1 MSSEK
6 LRIHTAMP
14 PEPAESETT
23 THARRRIFAQDKAM
37 NQRSRARK
45 DGADSARRVHMQR
58 DEADSD
64 QRVHAQKDEANSA
77 RRVYTQKDE
86 PDSVQRV
93 RAQKDEASS
102 ARRVHMQKD
111 KADSMRRVRA
121 QKDEQDS
128 ARPIHEQKGT
138 ADFTPRVRMKKDGPD
153 SARPIHWKCLP
164 HPLQRRGLRRP
175 GSPRPK
181 LSAGD
186 RMLRNTAVACALLL
200 GVLALGN
207 IRQPW
212 AIRASETVQRA
223 LTMHIDLDSSI
234 GRLSFVRDWMP
245 ESALVFFNLDGGAEL
260 AAPVSGEL
268 KHAYSDDQPWLLFA
282 CPEDSPVCAA
292 ADGTV
297 TAVSELSGGSTGVL
311 VDHGE
316 GMETVYA
323 YLSSASVQPGDAVS
337 RGQALGQSAAQ
348 LYFELRQSEAAVDP
362 TERMGLQ

>member
-14 PEPAESETT
+14 PETAESEATSN
-23 THARRRIFAQDKAM
+23 ARRRIFAQSKASSR
-37 NQRSRARK
+37 RSRARK
-45 DGADSARRVHMQR
+45 DEPDSARRIHV
-58 DEADSD
+58 
-64 QRVHAQKDEANSA
+64 QKNAASSA
-77 RRVYTQKDE
+77 R
-86 PDSVQRV
+86 PI
-93 RAQKDEASS
+93 RAQKDGASS
-102 ARRVHMQKD
+102 ARRVHVQKGE
-111 KADSMRRVRA
+111 SN
-121 QKDEQDS
+121 S
-128 ARPIHEQKGT
+128 ARPIHAQKD
-138 ADFTPRVRMKKDGPD
+138 APD
-153 SARPIHWKCLP
+153 SAQPIYWKCLP
-164 HPLQRRGLRRP
+164 HPLQRRGLRRA

-212 AIRASETVQRA
+212 AMRASETVQRA

-311 VDHGE
+311 IDHGE

>member
-14 PEPAESETT
+14 PETAESEATSN
-23 THARRRIFAQDKAM
+23 ARRRIFAQSKASSR
-37 NQRSRARK
+37 RSRARK
-45 DGADSARRVHMQR
+45 D
-58 DEADSD
+58 EP
-64 QRVHAQKDEANSA
+64 NSA
-77 RRVYTQKDE
+77 RCIHVQKNAASSAR
-86 PDSVQRV
+86 PI
-93 RAQKDEASS
+93 RAQKDGASS
-102 ARRVHMQKD
+102 ARRVHVQKGE
-111 KADSMRRVRA
+111 SN
-121 QKDEQDS
+121 S
-128 ARPIHEQKGT
+128 ARPIHAQKD
-138 ADFTPRVRMKKDGPD
+138 APD
-153 SARPIHWKCLP
+153 SAQPIHWKCLP
-164 HPLQRRGLRRP
+164 HPLQRRGLRRA

-212 AIRASETVQRA
+212 AMRASETVQRA

-311 VDHGE
+311 IDHGE

-348 LYFELRQSEAAVDP
+348 LYFELRQSEVAVDP

>member
-14 PEPAESETT
+14 PETAESEATSN
-23 THARRRIFAQDKAM
+23 ARRRIFAQSKASSR
-37 NQRSRARK
+37 RSRARK
-45 DGADSARRVHMQR
+45 DEPDSARRIHV
-58 DEADSD
+58 
-64 QRVHAQKDEANSA
+64 QKNAASSA
-77 RRVYTQKDE
+77 R
-86 PDSVQRV
+86 PI
-93 RAQKDEASS
+93 RAQKDGASS
-102 ARRVHMQKD
+102 ARRVHGQKGE
-111 KADSMRRVRA
+111 SN
-121 QKDEQDS
+121 S
-128 ARPIHEQKGT
+128 ARPIHAQKD
-138 ADFTPRVRMKKDGPD
+138 APD
-153 SARPIHWKCLP
+153 SAQPIYWKCLP
-164 HPLQRRGLRRP
+164 HPLQRRGLRRA

-212 AIRASETVQRA
+212 AMRASETVQRA

-268 KHAYSDDQPWLLFA
+268 RHAYSDDQPWLLFA

-311 VDHGE
+311 IDHGE

-348 LYFELRQSEAAVDP
+348 LYFELRQSESAVDP

>member
-14 PEPAESETT
+14 PETAESEAMSN
-23 THARRRIFAQDKAM
+23 ARRRIFAQSKASSR
-37 NQRSRARK
+37 RSRARK
-45 DGADSARRVHMQR
+45 GEPDSARRIHV
-58 DEADSD
+58 
-64 QRVHAQKDEANSA
+64 QKNAASSA
-77 RRVYTQKDE
+77 R
-86 PDSVQRV
+86 PI
-93 RAQKDEASS
+93 RAQKDGASS
-102 ARRVHMQKD
+102 ARRVHVQKGESNS
-111 KADSMRRVRA
+111 AQPIHA
-121 QKDEQDS
+121 QKD
-128 ARPIHEQKGT
+128 A
-138 ADFTPRVRMKKDGPD
+138 PD
-153 SARPIHWKCLP
+153 SAQPIHWKCLP
-164 HPLQRRGLRRP
+164 HPLQRRGLRRA

-212 AIRASETVQRA
+212 AMRASETVQRA

-260 AAPVSGEL
+260 AAPVAGEL

-311 VDHGE
+311 IDHGE

-362 TERMGLQ
+362 TERMDLQ

>member
-14 PEPAESETT
+14 PETAESEATSN
-23 THARRRIFAQDKAM
+23 ARRRIFAQSKASSR
-37 NQRSRARK
+37 RSRARK
-45 DGADSARRVHMQR
+45 DEPDSARRIHV
-58 DEADSD
+58 
-64 QRVHAQKDEANSA
+64 QKNAASYA
-77 RRVYTQKDE
+77 R
-86 PDSVQRV
+86 PI
-93 RAQKDEASS
+93 RAQKDGASS
-102 ARRVHMQKD
+102 ARRVHVQKGE
-111 KADSMRRVRA
+111 SN
-121 QKDEQDS
+121 S
-128 ARPIHEQKGT
+128 ARPIHAQKDAPG
-138 ADFTPRVRMKKDGPD
+138 
-153 SARPIHWKCLP
+153 SAQPIYWKCLP
-164 HPLQRRGLRRP
+164 HPLQRRGLRRA

-212 AIRASETVQRA
+212 AMRASETVQRA

-311 VDHGE
+311 IDHGE

-362 TERMGLQ
+362 TERMDLQ

>member
-1 MSSEK
+1 MSSDK

-14 PEPAESETT
+14 PETAESEATSN
-23 THARRRIFAQDKAM
+23 ARRRIFAQSKASSR
-37 NQRSRARK
+37 RSRARK
-45 DGADSARRVHMQR
+45 DEPDSARRIHV
-58 DEADSD
+58 
-64 QRVHAQKDEANSA
+64 QKNAASSA
-77 RRVYTQKDE
+77 R
-86 PDSVQRV
+86 PI
-93 RAQKDEASS
+93 RAQKDGASS
-102 ARRVHMQKD
+102 ARRVHVQKGES
-111 KADSMRRVRA
+111 DSAQPIHA
-121 QKDEQDS
+121 QKD
-128 ARPIHEQKGT
+128 A
-138 ADFTPRVRMKKDGPD
+138 PD
-153 SARPIHWKCLP
+153 SAQPIHWKCLP
-164 HPLQRRGLRRP
+164 HPLQRRGLRRA

-212 AIRASETVQRA
+212 AMRASETVQRA

-292 ADGTV
+292 ADGVV

-311 VDHGE
+311 IDHGE

-348 LYFELRQSEAAVDP
+348 LYFELRQSESAVDP

>member
-14 PEPAESETT
+14 PETAESEATSN
-23 THARRRIFAQDKAM
+23 ARRRIFAQSKASSR
-37 NQRSRARK
+37 RSRARK
-45 DGADSARRVHMQR
+45 DEPDSARRIHV
-58 DEADSD
+58 
-64 QRVHAQKDEANSA
+64 QKNAASSA
-77 RRVYTQKDE
+77 R
-86 PDSVQRV
+86 PI
-93 RAQKDEASS
+93 RAQKDGASS
-102 ARRVHMQKD
+102 ARRVHVQKGE
-111 KADSMRRVRA
+111 SN
-121 QKDEQDS
+121 S
-128 ARPIHEQKGT
+128 ARPIHAQKD
-138 ADFTPRVRMKKDGPD
+138 APD
-153 SARPIHWKCLP
+153 SAQPIYWKCLP
-164 HPLQRRGLRRP
+164 HPLQRRGLRRA

-186 RMLRNTAVACALLL
+186 RMLRNTVVACALLL

-212 AIRASETVQRA
+212 AMRASETVQRA

-311 VDHGE
+311 IDHGE

>member
-14 PEPAESETT
+14 PETAESEATSN
-23 THARRRIFAQDKAM
+23 ARRRIFAQSKASSR
-37 NQRSRARK
+37 RSRARK
-45 DGADSARRVHMQR
+45 DEPDSARRIHV
-58 DEADSD
+58 
-64 QRVHAQKDEANSA
+64 QKNAASSA
-77 RRVYTQKDE
+77 R
-86 PDSVQRV
+86 PI
-93 RAQKDEASS
+93 RAQKDGASS
-102 ARRVHMQKD
+102 ARRVHVQKGE
-111 KADSMRRVRA
+111 SN
-121 QKDEQDS
+121 S
-128 ARPIHEQKGT
+128 ARPIHAQKD
-138 ADFTPRVRMKKDGPD
+138 APD
-153 SARPIHWKCLP
+153 SAQPIHWKCLP
-164 HPLQRRGLRRP
+164 HPLQRRGLRRA

-212 AIRASETVQRA
+212 AMRASETVQRA

-292 ADGTV
+292 ADGVV

-311 VDHGE
+311 IDHGE

>member
-14 PEPAESETT
+14 PETAESEATSN
-23 THARRRIFAQDKAM
+23 ARRRIFAQSKASS
-37 NQRSRARK
+37 QRSRARK
-45 DGADSARRVHMQR
+45 DEPDSARRIHV
-58 DEADSD
+58 
-64 QRVHAQKDEANSA
+64 QKNAASSA
-77 RRVYTQKDE
+77 R
-86 PDSVQRV
+86 PI
-93 RAQKDEASS
+93 RAQKDGASS
-102 ARRVHMQKD
+102 ARRVHVQKGE
-111 KADSMRRVRA
+111 SN
-121 QKDEQDS
+121 S
-128 ARPIHEQKGT
+128 ARPIHAQKD
-138 ADFTPRVRMKKDGPD
+138 APD
-153 SARPIHWKCLP
+153 SAQPIYWKCLP
-164 HPLQRRGLRRP
+164 HPLQRRGLRRA

-186 RMLRNTAVACALLL
+186 RMLHNTAVACALLL

-212 AIRASETVQRA
+212 AMRASETVQRA

-311 VDHGE
+311 IDHGE

-362 TERMGLQ
+362 TERMDLQ

>member
-14 PEPAESETT
+14 PETAESEATSN
-23 THARRRIFAQDKAM
+23 ARRRIFAQNKASSR
-37 NQRSRARK
+37 RSRARK
-45 DGADSARRVHMQR
+45 DEPDSARRIHV
-58 DEADSD
+58 
-64 QRVHAQKDEANSA
+64 QKNAASSA
-77 RRVYTQKDE
+77 R
-86 PDSVQRV
+86 PI
-93 RAQKDEASS
+93 RAQKDGASS
-102 ARRVHMQKD
+102 ARRVHVQKGE
-111 KADSMRRVRA
+111 SN
-121 QKDEQDS
+121 S
-128 ARPIHEQKGT
+128 ARPIHAQKD
-138 ADFTPRVRMKKDGPD
+138 ASD
-153 SARPIHWKCLP
+153 SVQPIHWKCLP
-164 HPLQRRGLRRP
+164 HPLQRRGLRRA

-212 AIRASETVQRA
+212 AMRASETVQRA

-311 VDHGE
+311 IDHGE

>member
-1 MSSEK
+1 
-6 LRIHTAMP
+6 MP
-14 PEPAESETT
+14 PETAESEATSN
-23 THARRRIFAQDKAM
+23 ARRRIFAQSKASSR
-37 NQRSRARK
+37 RSRARK
-45 DGADSARRVHMQR
+45 DEPDSARRIHV
-58 DEADSD
+58 
-64 QRVHAQKDEANSA
+64 QKNAASSA
-77 RRVYTQKDE
+77 R
-86 PDSVQRV
+86 PI
-93 RAQKDEASS
+93 RAQKDGASS
-102 ARRVHMQKD
+102 ARRVHVQKGE
-111 KADSMRRVRA
+111 SN
-121 QKDEQDS
+121 S
-128 ARPIHEQKGT
+128 ARPIHAQKD
-138 ADFTPRVRMKKDGPD
+138 APD
-153 SARPIHWKCLP
+153 SAQPIYWKCLP
-164 HPLQRRGLRRP
+164 HPLQRRGLRRA

-212 AIRASETVQRA
+212 AMRASETVQRA

-311 VDHGE
+311 IDHGE

-362 TERMGLQ
+362 TERMDLQ

>member
-14 PEPAESETT
+14 PETAESEATSN
-23 THARRRIFAQDKAM
+23 ARRRIFAQSKASSR
-37 NQRSRARK
+37 RSRARK
-45 DGADSARRVHMQR
+45 DEPDSARRIHV
-58 DEADSD
+58 
-64 QRVHAQKDEANSA
+64 QKNAASSA
-77 RRVYTQKDE
+77 R
-86 PDSVQRV
+86 PI
-93 RAQKDEASS
+93 RAQKDGASS
-102 ARRVHMQKD
+102 ARRVHVQKGE
-111 KADSMRRVRA
+111 SS
-121 QKDEQDS
+121 S
-128 ARPIHEQKGT
+128 ARPIHAQKN
-138 ADFTPRVRMKKDGPD
+138 APD
-153 SARPIHWKCLP
+153 SAQPIYWKCLP
-164 HPLQRRGLRRP
+164 HPLQRRGLRRA

-212 AIRASETVQRA
+212 AMRASETVQRA

-311 VDHGE
+311 IDHGE

-362 TERMGLQ
+362 TERMDLQ

>member
-14 PEPAESETT
+14 PETAESEATSN
-23 THARRRIFAQDKAM
+23 ARRKIFAQSKASSR
-37 NQRSRARK
+37 RSRARK
-45 DGADSARRVHMQR
+45 DEPDSARRIHV
-58 DEADSD
+58 
-64 QRVHAQKDEANSA
+64 QKNAASSA
-77 RRVYTQKDE
+77 R
-86 PDSVQRV
+86 PI
-93 RAQKDEASS
+93 RAQKDGASS
-102 ARRVHMQKD
+102 ARRVHVQKCE
-111 KADSMRRVRA
+111 SN
-121 QKDEQDS
+121 S
-128 ARPIHEQKGT
+128 ARPIHAQKD
-138 ADFTPRVRMKKDGPD
+138 APD
-153 SARPIHWKCLP
+153 SAQPIYWKCLP
-164 HPLQRRGLRRP
+164 HPLQRRGLRRA

-212 AIRASETVQRA
+212 AMRASETVQRA

-260 AAPVSGEL
+260 AAPVAGEL

-311 VDHGE
+311 IDHGE

>member
-14 PEPAESETT
+14 PETAESEAMPN
-23 THARRRIFAQDKAM
+23 ARRRIFAQSKALSR
-37 NQRSRARK
+37 RSRARK
-45 DGADSARRVHMQR
+45 DEPDSARRIHV
-58 DEADSD
+58 
-64 QRVHAQKDEANSA
+64 QKNA
-77 RRVYTQKDE
+77 
-86 PDSVQRV
+86 
-93 RAQKDEASS
+93 AS
-102 ARRVHMQKD
+102 
-111 KADSMRRVRA
+111 
-121 QKDEQDS
+121 S
-128 ARPIHEQKGT
+128 ARPIHAQ
-138 ADFTPRVRMKKDGPD
+138 KDGSDFSQHARAQKDAPD
-153 SARPIHWKCLP
+153 SAQPIHWKCLP
-164 HPLQRRGLRRP
+164 HPLQRRGLRRA

-212 AIRASETVQRA
+212 AMRASETVQRA

-292 ADGTV
+292 ADGVV

-311 VDHGE
+311 IDHGE

>member
-14 PEPAESETT
+14 PETAESEAMPN
-23 THARRRIFAQDKAM
+23 ARRRIFAQSKASSR
-37 NQRSRARK
+37 RSRARK
-45 DGADSARRVHMQR
+45 D
-58 DEADSD
+58 
-64 QRVHAQKDEANSA
+64 
-77 RRVYTQKDE
+77 E
-86 PDSVQRV
+86 PDSTRRIHVQKNAASSARPI
-93 RAQKDEASS
+93 RAQKDGASS
-102 ARRVHMQKD
+102 ARRVHVQKGE
-111 KADSMRRVRA
+111 SN
-121 QKDEQDS
+121 S
-128 ARPIHEQKGT
+128 ARPIHAQKD
-138 ADFTPRVRMKKDGPD
+138 APD

-164 HPLQRRGLRRP
+164 HPLQRRGLRRA

-212 AIRASETVQRA
+212 AMRASETVQRA

-292 ADGTV
+292 ADGVV

-311 VDHGE
+311 IDHGE

>member
-14 PEPAESETT
+14 PETAESEATSN
-23 THARRRIFAQDKAM
+23 ARRKIFAQSKASSR
-37 NQRSRARK
+37 RSRARK
-45 DGADSARRVHMQR
+45 DEPDSARRIHV
-58 DEADSD
+58 
-64 QRVHAQKDEANSA
+64 QKNAASSA
-77 RRVYTQKDE
+77 R
-86 PDSVQRV
+86 PI
-93 RAQKDEASS
+93 RAQKDGASS
-102 ARRVHMQKD
+102 ARRVHVQKGE
-111 KADSMRRVRA
+111 SN
-121 QKDEQDS
+121 S
-128 ARPIHEQKGT
+128 ARPIHAQKD
-138 ADFTPRVRMKKDGPD
+138 APD
-153 SARPIHWKCLP
+153 SAQPIYWKCLP
-164 HPLQRRGLRRP
+164 HPLQRRGLRRA

-186 RMLRNTAVACALLL
+186 RMLRNTAAACALLL

-212 AIRASETVQRA
+212 AMRASETVRRA

-311 VDHGE
+311 IDHGE

-362 TERMGLQ
+362 TERMDLQ

>member
-14 PEPAESETT
+14 PETAESEATSN
-23 THARRRIFAQDKAM
+23 ARRRIFAQSKASSR
-37 NQRSRARK
+37 RSRARK
-45 DGADSARRVHMQR
+45 DEPDSARRIHVQKNAASSARPIRAQKDGAGSARRVH
-58 DEADSD
+58 
-64 QRVHAQKDEANSA
+64 VQKGESN
-77 RRVYTQKDE
+77 
-86 PDSVQRV
+86 
-93 RAQKDEASS
+93 
-102 ARRVHMQKD
+102 
-111 KADSMRRVRA
+111 
-121 QKDEQDS
+121 S
-128 ARPIHEQKGT
+128 ARPIHAQKDAPGST
-138 ADFTPRVRMKKDGPD
+138 Q
-153 SARPIHWKCLP
+153 PIYWKCLP
-164 HPLQRRGLRRP
+164 HPLQRRGLRRA

-212 AIRASETVQRA
+212 AMRASETVQRA

-311 VDHGE
+311 IDHGE

>member
-14 PEPAESETT
+14 PETAESEAMSN
-23 THARRRIFAQDKAM
+23 ARRRIFAQSKASSR
-37 NQRSRARK
+37 RSRARK
-45 DGADSARRVHMQR
+45 D
-58 DEADSD
+58 E
-64 QRVHAQKDEANSA
+64 
-77 RRVYTQKDE
+77 
-86 PDSVQRV
+86 
-93 RAQKDEASS
+93 
-102 ARRVHMQKD
+102 
-111 KADSMRRVRA
+111 
-121 QKDEQDS
+121 
-128 ARPIHEQKGT
+128 
-138 ADFTPRVRMKKDGPD
+138 PD
-153 SARPIHWKCLP
+153 SARPIHVQKNAASSARPIRAQKDGAGSARRVHVQKGESNSARSIHAQKDAPDSAQPIYWKCLP
-164 HPLQRRGLRRP
+164 HPLQRRGLRRA

-212 AIRASETVQRA
+212 AMRASETVQRA

-311 VDHGE
+311 IDHGE

>member
-14 PEPAESETT
+14 PETAESEAMPN
-23 THARRRIFAQDKAM
+23 ARRRIFAQSKASSR
-37 NQRSRARK
+37 RSRARK
-45 DGADSARRVHMQR
+45 D
-58 DEADSD
+58 
-64 QRVHAQKDEANSA
+64 
-77 RRVYTQKDE
+77 E
-86 PDSVQRV
+86 PDSAQPIHVQKN
-93 RAQKDEASS
+93 AASS
-102 ARRVHMQKD
+102 ARPIHARKD
-111 KADSMRRVRA
+111 GASSARRVRA
-121 QKDEQDS
+121 QKD
-128 ARPIHEQKGT
+128 A
-138 ADFTPRVRMKKDGPD
+138 PD
-153 SARPIHWKCLP
+153 SAQPIHARKDAPDSAQPIHWKCLP
-164 HPLQRRGLRRP
+164 HPLQRRGLRRA

-212 AIRASETVQRA
+212 AMRASETVQRA

-292 ADGTV
+292 ADGVV

-311 VDHGE
+311 IDHGE

-348 LYFELRQSEAAVDP
+348 LYFELRQSESAVDP

>member
-1 MSSEK
+1 MSSDK

-14 PEPAESETT
+14 PEPAERETNV
-23 THARRRIFAQDKAM
+23 HVRRRFSAQDRAL
-37 NQRSRARK
+37 SRRGRAQS
-45 DGADSARRVHMQR
+45 DAPDSARRVRTQK
-58 DEADSD
+58 DVPDSA
-64 QRVHAQKDEANSA
+64 QRVHAQKDE
-77 RRVYTQKDE
+77 TG
-86 PDSVQRV
+86 SVQHV
-93 RAQKDEASS
+93 HAQKSG
-102 ARRVHMQKD
+102 
-111 KADSMRRVRA
+111 ADSARRVRA
-121 QKDEQDS
+121 QKD
-128 ARPIHEQKGT
+128 A
-138 ADFTPRVRMKKDGPD
+138 PD
-153 SARPIHWKCLP
+153 CVRPIHWKCLP
-164 HPLQRRGLRRP
+164 HPLQRRGLRRA

-212 AIRASETVQRA
+212 AMRASETVQRA

-268 KHAYSDDQPWLLFA
+268 RHAYSDDQPWLLFA

-311 VDHGE
+311 IDHGE

-362 TERMGLQ
+362 TERMDLQ

>member
-14 PEPAESETT
+14 PETAESEATSN
-23 THARRRIFAQDKAM
+23 ARRRIFAQSKAS
-37 NQRSRARK
+37 NRRSRARK
-45 DGADSARRVHMQR
+45 DEPDSARRIHV
-58 DEADSD
+58 
-64 QRVHAQKDEANSA
+64 QKNAASSA
-77 RRVYTQKDE
+77 R
-86 PDSVQRV
+86 PI
-93 RAQKDEASS
+93 RAQKDGASS
-102 ARRVHMQKD
+102 ARRAHVQKGE
-111 KADSMRRVRA
+111 SN
-121 QKDEQDS
+121 S
-128 ARPIHEQKGT
+128 ARPIHAQKD
-138 ADFTPRVRMKKDGPD
+138 APD
-153 SARPIHWKCLP
+153 SAQPIYWKCLP
-164 HPLQRRGLRRP
+164 HPLQRRGLRRA

-212 AIRASETVQRA
+212 AMRASETVQRA

-260 AAPVSGEL
+260 AAPVAGEL
-268 KHAYSDDQPWLLFA
+268 KHVYSDDQPWLLFA

-311 VDHGE
+311 IDHGE

-362 TERMGLQ
+362 TERMDLQ

>member
-14 PEPAESETT
+14 PETAESEATSN
-23 THARRRIFAQDKAM
+23 ARRRIFAQSKASSR
-37 NQRSRARK
+37 RSRARK
-45 DGADSARRVHMQR
+45 DEPDSARPIHV
-58 DEADSD
+58 
-64 QRVHAQKDEANSA
+64 QKNAASSA
-77 RRVYTQKDE
+77 R
-86 PDSVQRV
+86 PI
-93 RAQKDEASS
+93 RAQKDGASS
-102 ARRVHMQKD
+102 ARRVHVQKGE
-111 KADSMRRVRA
+111 SN
-121 QKDEQDS
+121 S
-128 ARPIHEQKGT
+128 ARPIHAQKD
-138 ADFTPRVRMKKDGPD
+138 APD
-153 SARPIHWKCLP
+153 SAQPIHWKCLS
-164 HPLQRRGLRRP
+164 HPLQRRGLRRA

-186 RMLRNTAVACALLL
+186 RMLRNTAVACAMLL

-212 AIRASETVQRA
+212 AMRASETVQRA

-311 VDHGE
+311 IDHGE

>member
-14 PEPAESETT
+14 PETAESEATSN
-23 THARRRIFAQDKAM
+23 ARRRIFAQNKASSR
-37 NQRSRARK
+37 RSRARK
-45 DGADSARRVHMQR
+45 DEPDSARRIHV
-58 DEADSD
+58 
-64 QRVHAQKDEANSA
+64 QKNAASSA
-77 RRVYTQKDE
+77 R
-86 PDSVQRV
+86 PI
-93 RAQKDEASS
+93 RAQKDAASS
-102 ARRVHMQKD
+102 ARRVHVQKGESNS
-111 KADSMRRVRA
+111 ARSIHA
-121 QKDEQDS
+121 QKD
-128 ARPIHEQKGT
+128 A
-138 ADFTPRVRMKKDGPD
+138 PD
-153 SARPIHWKCLP
+153 SAQPIYWKCLP
-164 HPLQRRGLRRP
+164 HPLQRRGLRRA

-212 AIRASETVQRA
+212 AMRASETVQRA

-311 VDHGE
+311 IDHGE

-362 TERMGLQ
+362 TERMDLQ

>member
-14 PEPAESETT
+14 PETAESEATSN
-23 THARRRIFAQDKAM
+23 ARRRIFAQSKASSR
-37 NQRSRARK
+37 RSRARK
-45 DGADSARRVHMQR
+45 DEPDSARPIHV
-58 DEADSD
+58 
-64 QRVHAQKDEANSA
+64 QKNAASSA
-77 RRVYTQKDE
+77 R
-86 PDSVQRV
+86 PI
-93 RAQKDEASS
+93 RAQKDGASS
-102 ARRVHMQKD
+102 ARRVHVQKGE
-111 KADSMRRVRA
+111 SN
-121 QKDEQDS
+121 S
-128 ARPIHEQKGT
+128 ARPIHAQKD
-138 ADFTPRVRMKKDGPD
+138 APD
-153 SARPIHWKCLP
+153 SAQPIHWKCLP
-164 HPLQRRGLRRP
+164 HPLQRRGLRRA

-186 RMLRNTAVACALLL
+186 RMLRNTAVACAMLL

-212 AIRASETVQRA
+212 AMRASETVQRA

-311 VDHGE
+311 IDHGE

>member
-14 PEPAESETT
+14 PETAESEAMSN
-23 THARRRIFAQDKAM
+23 ARRRIFAQSKASSR
-37 NQRSRARK
+37 RSRARK
-45 DGADSARRVHMQR
+45 DEPDSARRIHV
-58 DEADSD
+58 
-64 QRVHAQKDEANSA
+64 QKNAVSSA
-77 RRVYTQKDE
+77 R
-86 PDSVQRV
+86 PI
-93 RAQKDEASS
+93 RAQKDGASS
-102 ARRVHMQKD
+102 ARRVHVQKGE
-111 KADSMRRVRA
+111 SN
-121 QKDEQDS
+121 S
-128 ARPIHEQKGT
+128 ARPIHAQKDAPG
-138 ADFTPRVRMKKDGPD
+138 
-153 SARPIHWKCLP
+153 SAQPIYWKCLP
-164 HPLQRRGLRRP
+164 HPLQRRGLRRA

-207 IRQPW
+207 IHQPW
-212 AIRASETVQRA
+212 AMRASETVQRA

-245 ESALVFFNLDGGAEL
+245 ESALVFFNRDGGAEL

-311 VDHGE
+311 IDHGE

>member
-1 MSSEK
+1 MD
-6 LRIHTAMP
+6 A
-14 PEPAESETT
+14 
-23 THARRRIFAQDKAM
+23 TH
-37 NQRSRARK
+37 
-45 DGADSARRVHMQR
+45 
-58 DEADSD
+58 
-64 QRVHAQKDEANSA
+64 
-77 RRVYTQKDE
+77 
-86 PDSVQRV
+86 
-93 RAQKDEASS
+93 
-102 ARRVHMQKD
+102 
-111 KADSMRRVRA
+111 
-121 QKDEQDS
+121 S
-128 ARPIHEQKGT
+128 ARPIHAQEGEANSATRVHTRRSGAESTRHIRAQKD
-138 ADFTPRVRMKKDGPD
+138 APD
-153 SARPIHWKCLP
+153 SAQPIHWKCLP
-164 HPLQRRGLRRP
+164 HPLQRRGLRRA

-212 AIRASETVQRA
+212 AMRASETVQRA

>member
-14 PEPAESETT
+14 PETAESEATSN
-23 THARRRIFAQDKAM
+23 ARRRIFAQSKASSR
-37 NQRSRARK
+37 RSRARK
-45 DGADSARRVHMQR
+45 DKPDSARRIHV
-58 DEADSD
+58 
-64 QRVHAQKDEANSA
+64 QKNAASSA
-77 RRVYTQKDE
+77 R
-86 PDSVQRV
+86 PI
-93 RAQKDEASS
+93 RAQKDGASS
-102 ARRVHMQKD
+102 ARRVHVQKGE
-111 KADSMRRVRA
+111 SN
-121 QKDEQDS
+121 S
-128 ARPIHEQKGT
+128 ARPIHAQKD
-138 ADFTPRVRMKKDGPD
+138 APD
-153 SARPIHWKCLP
+153 SAQPIYWKCLP
-164 HPLQRRGLRRP
+164 HPLQRRGLRRA

-212 AIRASETVQRA
+212 AMRASETVQRA

-311 VDHGE
+311 IDHGE

-348 LYFELRQSEAAVDP
+348 LYFELRQSEVAVDP

>member
-14 PEPAESETT
+14 PETAESEATSN
-23 THARRRIFAQDKAM
+23 ARRRIFAQSKASSR
-37 NQRSRARK
+37 RSRARK
-45 DGADSARRVHMQR
+45 DEPDSARRIHV
-58 DEADSD
+58 
-64 QRVHAQKDEANSA
+64 QKNAASSA
-77 RRVYTQKDE
+77 R
-86 PDSVQRV
+86 PI
-93 RAQKDEASS
+93 RAQKDGASS
-102 ARRVHMQKD
+102 ARRVHVQKGE
-111 KADSMRRVRA
+111 SN
-121 QKDEQDS
+121 S
-128 ARPIHEQKGT
+128 ARPIHAQKD
-138 ADFTPRVRMKKDGPD
+138 APD
-153 SARPIHWKCLP
+153 SAQPIHWKCLP
-164 HPLQRRGLRRP
+164 HPLQRRGLRRA

-212 AIRASETVQRA
+212 AMRASETVQRA

-292 ADGTV
+292 ADGVV

-311 VDHGE
+311 IDHGE

-362 TERMGLQ
+362 TERMDLQ

>member
-14 PEPAESETT
+14 PETAESEATSN
-23 THARRRIFAQDKAM
+23 ARRRIFAQSNASSR
-37 NQRSRARK
+37 RSRARK
-45 DGADSARRVHMQR
+45 DEPDSARRIHV
-58 DEADSD
+58 
-64 QRVHAQKDEANSA
+64 QKNAASSA
-77 RRVYTQKDE
+77 R
-86 PDSVQRV
+86 PI
-93 RAQKDEASS
+93 RAQKDGASS
-102 ARRVHMQKD
+102 ARRVHVQKGESNS
-111 KADSMRRVRA
+111 ARSIHA
-121 QKDEQDS
+121 QKD
-128 ARPIHEQKGT
+128 A
-138 ADFTPRVRMKKDGPD
+138 PD
-153 SARPIHWKCLP
+153 SAQPIYWKCLP
-164 HPLQRRGLRRP
+164 HPLQRRGLRRA

-212 AIRASETVQRA
+212 AMRASETVQRA

-311 VDHGE
+311 IDHGE

-362 TERMGLQ
+362 TERMDLQ

>member
-14 PEPAESETT
+14 PETAESEAMSN
-23 THARRRIFAQDKAM
+23 ARRRIFAQSKASSR
-37 NQRSRARK
+37 RSRARK
-45 DGADSARRVHMQR
+45 DEPDSARRIHV
-58 DEADSD
+58 
-64 QRVHAQKDEANSA
+64 QKNAASSA
-77 RRVYTQKDE
+77 R
-86 PDSVQRV
+86 PI
-93 RAQKDEASS
+93 RAQKDGASS
-102 ARRVHMQKD
+102 ARRVHVQKGE
-111 KADSMRRVRA
+111 SN
-121 QKDEQDS
+121 S
-128 ARPIHEQKGT
+128 ARPIHAQKD
-138 ADFTPRVRMKKDGPD
+138 APD
-153 SARPIHWKCLP
+153 SAQPIYWKCLP
-164 HPLQRRGLRRP
+164 HPLQRRGLRRA

-212 AIRASETVQRA
+212 AMRASETVQRA

-260 AAPVSGEL
+260 AAPVAGEL

-311 VDHGE
+311 IDHGE

-362 TERMGLQ
+362 TERMDLQ

>member
-14 PEPAESETT
+14 PETAESEATSN
-23 THARRRIFAQDKAM
+23 ARRRIFAQSKASSR
-37 NQRSRARK
+37 RSRARK
-45 DGADSARRVHMQR
+45 D
-58 DEADSD
+58 
-64 QRVHAQKDEANSA
+64 
-77 RRVYTQKDE
+77 E
-86 PDSVQRV
+86 PDSAQPIHVQKNAASSARPI
-93 RAQKDEASS
+93 RAQKDGASS
-102 ARRVHMQKD
+102 ARRVHVQKGESNS
-111 KADSMRRVRA
+111 ARSIHA
-121 QKDEQDS
+121 QKD
-128 ARPIHEQKGT
+128 A
-138 ADFTPRVRMKKDGPD
+138 PD
-153 SARPIHWKCLP
+153 SAQPIYWKCLP
-164 HPLQRRGLRRP
+164 HPLQRRGLRRA

-212 AIRASETVQRA
+212 AMRASETVQRA

-311 VDHGE
+311 IDHGE

>member
-14 PEPAESETT
+14 PETAESEATSN
-23 THARRRIFAQDKAM
+23 ARRRIFAQSKASIR
-37 NQRSRARK
+37 RSRTRKDEPDSARRIHVQKNAASSARPIRAQK
-45 DGADSARRVHMQR
+45 DGAGSARRVH
-58 DEADSD
+58 
-64 QRVHAQKDEANSA
+64 VQKGESN
-77 RRVYTQKDE
+77 
-86 PDSVQRV
+86 
-93 RAQKDEASS
+93 
-102 ARRVHMQKD
+102 
-111 KADSMRRVRA
+111 
-121 QKDEQDS
+121 S
-128 ARPIHEQKGT
+128 ARPIHAQKD
-138 ADFTPRVRMKKDGPD
+138 APD
-153 SARPIHWKCLP
+153 SAQPIYWKCLP
-164 HPLQRRGLRRP
+164 HPLQRRGLRRA

-186 RMLRNTAVACALLL
+186 RMLRNTAVACAMLL

-212 AIRASETVQRA
+212 AMRASETVQRA

-311 VDHGE
+311 IDHGE

-348 LYFELRQSEAAVDP
+348 LYFELRQSEVAVDP

>member
-14 PEPAESETT
+14 PEPAESEAMPN
-23 THARRRIFAQDKAM
+23 ARRRIFAQDKAM
-37 NQRSRARK
+37 SRRSRTRKNGPDAARHI
-45 DGADSARRVHMQR
+45 D
-58 DEADSD
+58 
-64 QRVHAQKDEANSA
+64 AQKDEPNSA
-77 RRVYTQKDE
+77 RRIRAQKNEAGSAQRVLTQKDE
-86 PDSVQRV
+86 P
-93 RAQKDEASS
+93 SS
-102 ARRVHMQKD
+102 ARRVHVQKGE
-111 KADSMRRVRA
+111 SG
-121 QKDEQDS
+121 S
-128 ARPIHEQKGT
+128 ARPIHAQKD
-138 ADFTPRVRMKKDGPD
+138 APN
-153 SARPIHWKCLP
+153 SAQPIHWKCLP
-164 HPLQRRGLRRP
+164 HPLQRRGLRRA
-175 GSPRPK
+175 GSPRPE

-212 AIRASETVQRA
+212 AMRASETVQRA

-234 GRLSFVRDWMP
+234 GRLSFVRGWMP

-323 YLSSASVQPGDAVS
+323 YLSGASVQPGDAVS

>member
-14 PEPAESETT
+14 PETAESEATSN
-23 THARRRIFAQDKAM
+23 ARQRIFAQSKASSR
-37 NQRSRARK
+37 RSRARK
-45 DGADSARRVHMQR
+45 DEPDSARRIHV
-58 DEADSD
+58 
-64 QRVHAQKDEANSA
+64 QKNAASSA
-77 RRVYTQKDE
+77 R
-86 PDSVQRV
+86 PI
-93 RAQKDEASS
+93 RAQKDGASS
-102 ARRVHMQKD
+102 ARRVHVQKGE
-111 KADSMRRVRA
+111 SN
-121 QKDEQDS
+121 S
-128 ARPIHEQKGT
+128 ARPIHAQKD
-138 ADFTPRVRMKKDGPD
+138 APD
-153 SARPIHWKCLP
+153 SAQPIYWKCLP
-164 HPLQRRGLRRP
+164 HPLQRRGLRRA
-175 GSPRPK
+175 GSLRPK

-212 AIRASETVQRA
+212 AMRASETVQRA

-260 AAPVSGEL
+260 AAPVAGEL

-292 ADGTV
+292 ADGVV

-311 VDHGE
+311 IDHGE

-337 RGQALGQSAAQ
+337 QGQALGQSAAQ

-362 TERMGLQ
+362 TERMDLQ

>member
-14 PEPAESETT
+14 PETAESEATSN
-23 THARRRIFAQDKAM
+23 ARRRIFAQNKASSR
-37 NQRSRARK
+37 RSRARK
-45 DGADSARRVHMQR
+45 DEPDSARRIHV
-58 DEADSD
+58 
-64 QRVHAQKDEANSA
+64 QKNAASSA
-77 RRVYTQKDE
+77 R
-86 PDSVQRV
+86 PI
-93 RAQKDEASS
+93 RAQKDGASS
-102 ARRVHMQKD
+102 ARRVHVQKGE
-111 KADSMRRVRA
+111 SN
-121 QKDEQDS
+121 S
-128 ARPIHEQKGT
+128 ARPIHAQKD
-138 ADFTPRVRMKKDGPD
+138 APD
-153 SARPIHWKCLP
+153 SAQPIYWKCLP
-164 HPLQRRGLRRP
+164 HPLQRRGLRRA

-212 AIRASETVQRA
+212 AMRASETVQRA

-311 VDHGE
+311 IDHGE

>member
-14 PEPAESETT
+14 PETAESEAMSN
-23 THARRRIFAQDKAM
+23 ARRRIFAQSKASSR
-37 NQRSRARK
+37 RSRARK
-45 DGADSARRVHMQR
+45 DEPDSARRIHV
-58 DEADSD
+58 
-64 QRVHAQKDEANSA
+64 QKNAASSA
-77 RRVYTQKDE
+77 R
-86 PDSVQRV
+86 PI
-93 RAQKDEASS
+93 RAQKDGASS
-102 ARRVHMQKD
+102 ARRVHVQKGE
-111 KADSMRRVRA
+111 SN
-121 QKDEQDS
+121 S
-128 ARPIHEQKGT
+128 ARFIHAQRD
-138 ADFTPRVRMKKDGPD
+138 APD
-153 SARPIHWKCLP
+153 SAQPIYWKCLP
-164 HPLQRRGLRRP
+164 HPLQRRGLRRA

-212 AIRASETVQRA
+212 AMRASETVQRA

-311 VDHGE
+311 IDHGE

>member
-14 PEPAESETT
+14 PETAESEATSN
-23 THARRRIFAQDKAM
+23 ARRRIFAQSKASSR
-37 NQRSRARK
+37 RSRARK
-45 DGADSARRVHMQR
+45 DKPDSARRIHV
-58 DEADSD
+58 
-64 QRVHAQKDEANSA
+64 QKNAAN
-77 RRVYTQKDE
+77 
-86 PDSVQRV
+86 
-93 RAQKDEASS
+93 
-102 ARRVHMQKD
+102 
-111 KADSMRRVRA
+111 
-121 QKDEQDS
+121 S
-128 ARPIHEQKGT
+128 ARPIHAQKD
-138 ADFTPRVRMKKDGPD
+138 APD
-153 SARPIHWKCLP
+153 SAQPIYWKCLP
-164 HPLQRRGLRRP
+164 HPLQRRGLRRA

-212 AIRASETVQRA
+212 AMRASETVQRA

-260 AAPVSGEL
+260 AAPVAGEL
-268 KHAYSDDQPWLLFA
+268 KHAYSDNQPWLLFA
-282 CPEDSPVCAA
+282 CPEDSPVRAA

-311 VDHGE
+311 IDHGE

-362 TERMGLQ
+362 TERMDLQ

>member
-14 PEPAESETT
+14 PETAESEAMPN
-23 THARRRIFAQDKAM
+23 ARRRIFAQDKASSR
-37 NQRSRARK
+37 RSRARK
-45 DGADSARRVHMQR
+45 DEPDSARRIHV
-58 DEADSD
+58 
-64 QRVHAQKDEANSA
+64 QKNAASSA
-77 RRVYTQKDE
+77 R
-86 PDSVQRV
+86 PI
-93 RAQKDEASS
+93 RAQKDGASS
-102 ARRVHMQKD
+102 ARRVHVQKGE
-111 KADSMRRVRA
+111 SN
-121 QKDEQDS
+121 S
-128 ARPIHEQKGT
+128 ARPIHAQKD
-138 ADFTPRVRMKKDGPD
+138 APD
-153 SARPIHWKCLP
+153 SAQPIYWKCLP
-164 HPLQRRGLRRP
+164 HPLQRRGLRRA

-212 AIRASETVQRA
+212 AMRASETVQRA

-297 TAVSELSGGSTGVL
+297 TAVSELSGGSMGVL
-311 VDHGE
+311 IDHGE

>member
-14 PEPAESETT
+14 PETAESEAMPN
-23 THARRRIFAQDKAM
+23 ARRRIFAQSKASSR
-37 NQRSRARK
+37 RSRARK
-45 DGADSARRVHMQR
+45 DEPDSARRIHVQKN
-58 DEADSD
+58 AASS
-64 QRVHAQKDEANSA
+64 AQ
-77 RRVYTQKDE
+77 
-86 PDSVQRV
+86 PI
-93 RAQKDEASS
+93 RAQKDGASS
-102 ARRVHMQKD
+102 ARRVHVQKGE
-111 KADSMRRVRA
+111 SN
-121 QKDEQDS
+121 S
-128 ARPIHEQKGT
+128 ARPIHAQKD
-138 ADFTPRVRMKKDGPD
+138 APD
-153 SARPIHWKCLP
+153 SAQPIYWKCLP
-164 HPLQRRGLRRP
+164 HPLQRRGLRRA

-212 AIRASETVQRA
+212 AMRASETVQRA

-311 VDHGE
+311 IDHGE

-362 TERMGLQ
+362 TERMDLQ